1 MSETYYI
8 RVAKRVLKVLER
20 VDFPFYFSRF
30 SKKTY
35 TLRQHFVLLV
45 IRQVEGKSYY
55 SFAESLKDLNRL
67 TDFLGLKKLPDGG
80 TLQKAAQRIGNAWLD
95 KLLLKFV
102 GNRSNLQVGID
113 STGFELQQA
122 SDHYLDRVQHQTKE
136 EKKTRMRGRPQK
148 SKFKNFQHT
157 TFVSDVTRQL
167 ILAS

>member
-67 TDFLGLKKLPDGG
+67 TDFLGLKKLPDGS
-80 TLQKAAQRIGNAWLD
+80 TLQKAAKRIGNARLD
-95 KLLLKFV
+95 KLLLKFA
-102 GNRSNLQVGID
+102 GNRSNLQEWVLIVRD
-113 STGFELQQA
+113 LSFSKLRIIILTEYSIKL
-122 SDHYLDRVQHQTKE
+122 
-136 EKKTRMRGRPQK
+136 KKKKRREYEADLK
-148 SKFKNFQHT
+148 NLNSKISNTQPLFQM
-157 TFVSDVTRQL
+157 
-167 ILAS
+167 